1 MGNER
6 QDGRDA
12 RPTEEKNLR
21 TGHLLLT
28 RTVLPRYTQAM
39 NSEPRP
45 SRPAANLQE
54 ELGKRHPFEMA
65 EEEAYLNLART
76 AEHLTGPVRAVMVEH
91 GLSEPLYNALRI
103 VAGHGDAGLPSQ
115 SIADDMVCRNP
126 DVTKLV
132 DRLCK
137 LGLVRRQRSTQD
149 RRVICV
155 HITAKG
161 QAMLQKMKKPLAEV
175 LSSLFTGL
183 KKKELA
189 QLNDLLFRARQES

>member
-1 MGNER
+1 MDR
-6 QDGRDA
+6 LFWHDKKIRRRDQFILA
-12 RPTEEKNLR
+12 RTILA
-21 TGHLLLT
+21 
-28 RTVLPRYTQAM
+28 RYTEAM
-39 NSEPRP
+39 VKEHEQPRT
-45 SRPAANLQE
+45 AANLQE
-54 ELGKRHPFEMA
+54 ELGKKHPFQHV

-76 AEHLTGPVRAVMVEH
+76 ADHLSSQVRAVMVEF

-103 VAGHGDAGLPSQ
+103 VAGHGEEGLPSQ

-155 HITAKG
+155 HITPKG
-161 QAMLQKMKKPLAEV
+161 QAHLQKMKKPLNDV
-175 LSSLFTGL
+175 LPRLFASL
-183 KKKELA
+183 KKKDIAL
-189 QLNDLLFRARQES
+189 LNDLLFRARQSSQA